1 MTTRQTV
8 QHAGKICLGVE
19 TGQLCGLDDRIQDG
33 RAVTA
38 AIGTKEQK
46 IFARDSY
53 APQQSLGQIV
63 VDAEPAVVD
72 IAGQGIP
79 AAQPILQCF
88 AQGRF
93 AGQPSSLSD
102 RPDMVCI
109 EQWLAARLPLHPTL
123 VSGSAL
129 MSASMA

>member
-46 IFARDSY
+46 IFARDSNH
-53 APQQSLGQIV
+53 PFILPMSGKSWKSIIRGIRFSDIRSLFG
-63 VDAEPAVVD
+63 
-72 IAGQGIP
+72 G
-79 AAQPILQCF
+79 
-88 AQGRF
+88 
-93 AGQPSSLSD
+93 
-102 RPDMVCI
+102 
-109 EQWLAARLPLHPTL
+109 
-123 VSGSAL
+123 
-129 MSASMA
+129 